1 MIKPILLFFV
11 LLGVDATVG
20 AGSLD
25 LGKRAQY
32 KGSETSMGHSKTL
45 WMVI

>member
-1 MIKPILLFFV
+1 MWLVFV
-11 LLGVDATVG
+11 LLGVDTILG

-25 LGKRAQY
+25 LGKLAQY